1 MMEAKDTA
9 RHQDNCELSHIKINF
24 GKCTC
29 GAEQQAE
36 ISFNAGEKQ
45 GMVKVV
51 DWIENKRHLLRPP
64 SNFAKM
70 GIDYNEW
77 QAQLKEWGIK
87 ED

>member
-1 MMEAKDTA
+1 MKAKDTA

-36 ISFNAGEKQ
+36 ISFKAGRKQ
-45 GMVKVV
+45 VV
-51 DWIENKRHLLRPP
+51 DWINE
-64 SNFAKM
+64 ADI
-70 GIDYNEW
+70 IDDFCLEEW
-77 QAQLKEWGIK
+77 QSQLKEWGIK